1 MLIGGFHVSGMYAM
15 VGLTSDLRDAMSKG
29 MILVAG
35 EVEGERLPAII
46 RDVLLGAPEP
56 FYNYLT
62 PTPDLSDLPIP
73 RLTKED
79 FKGFASSY
87 STLDTGRGCVF
98 TCDFCTIINVQG
110 RTMRC
115 RDPKQVVE
123 FVRQNYRD
131 SGVAHAFFTDDN
143 IARNPRWRELFLG
156 LASLRE
162 EEHIPFTF
170 MMQSDLAAKKMTGG
184 DFFTL
189 ASRAGCDQVFFGV
202 ESVNREN
209 LRSQGKYQNQVS
221 GYKDLV
227 DHLHGLAMAA
237 HAGYILGLHAGTDVA
252 NYRTNA
258 RIVDDRV
265 ILKGTKTL
273 ISRAKEAGMFVVFTR
288 IDGKPGREGIG
299 CVLVEPDTKGFAVTG
314 TYHTMGGENLHEIQF
329 DDCELPLENLVIRDD
344 GFRKLLTAFNTQR
357 CLNPSISLGLA
368 EGAFDE
374 AVNYVR
380 ERTVF
385 GKPISDFQGIRWKLA
400 DMFKDIEAGRGL
412 LYRACLSANPFPDP
426 FMAAAAKIFCNE
438 MSLRVT
444 TEAVQVHG
452 GFGFT
457 DEFPVSRFYRG
468 ARYGSIGGGASETL
482 RDLIGKKIVGE
493 FDPADGIM
501 GFGIF

>member
-1 MLIGGFHVSGMYAM
+1 MDFQISAQQREMIQSVRDLAQNEFKAKAQRWMDGTFPWENMKKLAELGVLGMSVPEEYGGLGLPILDTALILEEIAKVDYVTAMAVLGEAGVQTRVIARYAPPSVRDRILPRVVSG
-15 VGLTSDLRDAMSKG
+15 DC
-29 MILVAG
+29 ILAVCMT
-35 EVEGERLPAII
+35 
-46 RDVLLGAPEP
+46 EP
-56 FYNYLT
+56 
-62 PTPDLSDLPIP
+62 
-73 RLTKED
+73 
-79 FKGFASSY
+79 
-87 STLDTGRGCVF
+87 
-98 TCDFCTIINVQG
+98 
-110 RTMRC
+110 
-115 RDPKQVVE
+115 
-123 FVRQNYRD
+123 
-131 SGVAHAFFTDDN
+131 
-143 IARNPRWRELFLG
+143 
-156 LASLRE
+156 
-162 EEHIPFTF
+162 
-170 MMQSDLAAKKMTGG
+170 
-184 DFFTL
+184 
-189 ASRAGCDQVFFGV
+189 
-202 ESVNREN
+202 
-209 LRSQGKYQNQVS
+209 
-221 GYKDLV
+221 
-227 DHLHGLAMAA
+227 
-237 HAGYILGLHAGTDVA
+237 HAGTDVA

-258 RIVDDRV
+258 RIVGDRV

-299 CVLVEPDTKGFAVTG
+299 CVLLEPDTKGFEVTG

-329 DDCELPLENLVIRDD
+329 NDCELPLENLVIRDD
-344 GFRKLLTAFNTQR
+344 GFRKLLSAFNTQR

-385 GKPISDFQGIRWKLA
+385 GKPIADFQGIRWKLA

-457 DEFPVSRFYRG
+457 DEYPVSRFYRG

-493 FDPADGIM
+493 FDVADGIM
-501 GFGIF
+501 SLGTY